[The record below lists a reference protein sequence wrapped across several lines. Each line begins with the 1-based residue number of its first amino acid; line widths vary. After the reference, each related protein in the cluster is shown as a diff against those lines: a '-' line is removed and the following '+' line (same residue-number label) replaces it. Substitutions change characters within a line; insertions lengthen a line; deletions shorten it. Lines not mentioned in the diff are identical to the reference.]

1 MEIDIANV
9 VFQSE
14 FDINNIEFQNNN
26 ILLHSLK
33 MRLFGYIVQKL
44 RLNSHFPQN
53 KNKVFCLVEDDFCLI
68 YIKGEGFVTTRFMN
82 NNMKRGHKH

>member
-1 MEIDIANV
+1 M
-9 VFQSE
+9 FQSE

-33 MRLFGYIVQKL
+33 MGLFGYIVKKL
-44 RLNSHFPQN
+44 RLNSHFPQ
-53 KNKVFCLVEDDFCLI
+53 KQKQR
-68 YIKGEGFVTTRFMN
+68 YIKGEGFVTTCFMN